1 MRPAGARASNP
12 PTVQTGLWADLGPRS
27 ATPPPKTT
35 PRKKP
40 ETLAEENARLRARVA
55 ELEAVASM
63 AGPARRCEAAQL
75 DVSSAAEPIRQ
86 RLEQQRTTILR
97 LEALVERQAKALDA
111 TDADGAATEE
121 LLDRLARALRGVAEL
136 GDGAAPYHT
145 EESKATPPKKLQA
158 SLLRTV
164 EALRGRADASKR
176 ERRDAALGL
185 DSDAARDRRAAR
197 APSPPRAP
205 RRRRHHQRLSRP
217 RPRAHGRRR
226 LHQTSRAIR
235 DPPGTTRSPRTLLR
249 KRPRPRRRRRRDHRS
264 RAPSGRAIFNQCYQ

>member
-1 MRPAGARASNP
+1 MPIAVHRRCQFFLPRSLKYKFHLGSPESLLANKRGATRSAANKTMRPAGARASNP

-35 PRKKP
+35 PRRKP

-121 LLDRLARALRGVAEL
+121 LLDRLARALRGVAVPYVARVVVVAAAEV
-136 GDGAAPYHT
+136 GERFSKFVAVAPVTDCPGAG
-145 EESKATPPKKLQA
+145 
-158 SLLRTV
+158 V
-164 EALRGRADASKR
+164 M
-176 ERRDAALGL
+176 
-185 DSDAARDRRAAR
+185 
-197 APSPPRAP
+197 
-205 RRRRHHQRLSRP
+205 
-217 RPRAHGRRR
+217 
-226 LHQTSRAIR
+226 
-235 DPPGTTRSPRTLLR
+235 
-249 KRPRPRRRRRRDHRS
+249 
-264 RAPSGRAIFNQCYQ
+264 

>member
-27 ATPPPKTT
+27 ATPPPKTA
-35 PRKKP
+35 PKKKP

-97 LEALVERQAKALDA
+97 LEALVERQSRALDA

-136 GDGAAPYHT
+136 GDAPYHT

-164 EALRGRADASKR
+164 EALPVSYTH
-176 ERRDAALGL
+176 LTL
-185 DSDAARDRRAAR
+185 
-197 APSPPRAP
+197 P
-205 RRRRHHQRLSRP
+205 
-217 RPRAHGRRR
+217 
-226 LHQTSRAIR
+226 
-235 DPPGTTRSPRTLLR
+235 TTP
-249 KRPRPRRRRRRDHRS
+249 
-264 RAPSGRAIFNQCYQ
+264 YV